1 LWKGNRMTSKGRLI
15 DLAHSVPVIGI
26 YLVLVLF
33 LIILAFINPSFFGI
47 GSITNLI
54 GIALPLVFVSMAQT
68 IVVLVKG
75 IDLSIGPSV
84 SLTTVFC
91 ASLMSGDGHNMLA
104 VIVGALLTGILIG
117 IINGG
122 LVVLG
127 RLQPIIVTLAMSSIL
142 TGISLFIMP
151 QPGGTVPGFLNL
163 LVTGDIGFLPVPFI
177 VLIVVSVAIWWPIRH
192 SQIGQGLYAIGG
204 NELGA
209 YYSGVRVK
217 WVTWMA
223 FIIGG
228 LLAAIAGVALTAQA
242 LSGDPLIGGPY
253 TLNSIAAVVLGGTSL
268 AGGKGGIVG
277 SIAGALVLSI
287 IVNILFFLG
296 VSAYYQ
302 YVFSGLIVIIALAA
316 VSLSEKVRG
325 IKLRGMK

>member
-1 LWKGNRMTSKGRLI
+1 MTSKSRSI
-15 DLAHSVPVIGI
+15 DLAHRTPVIGI
-26 YLVLVLF
+26 YIVLVL
-33 LIILAFINPSFFGI
+33 LLVVLALINPSFFGI
-47 GSITNLI
+47 SSITDLI
-54 GIALPLVFVSMAQT
+54 GVALPLVFVSMAQT
-68 IVVLVKG
+68 MVVLVKG
-75 IDLSIGPSV
+75 IDLSVGPSV

-91 ASLMSGDGHNMLA
+91 ASLMSSDGHNMVV
-104 VIVGALLTGILIG
+104 VIVGALLIGILVG

-127 RLQPIIVTLAMSSIL
+127 GLQPIIVTLAMSSIL
-142 TGISLFIMP
+142 TGASLFIMP
-151 QPGGTVPGFLNL
+151 QPGGTVPGSLNW

-177 VLIVVSVAIWWPIRH
+177 LLVVVSFVIWWPLRH
-192 SQIGQGLYAIGG
+192 SQTGQGLYATGG

-209 YYSGVRVK
+209 YYSGVKVK
-217 WVTWMA
+217 RATLMA
-223 FIIGG
+223 FVIGG
-228 LLAAIAGVALTAQA
+228 LLAAIAGIVLTAQA

-277 SIAGALVLSI
+277 TIAGALVLSI

-302 YVFSGLIVIIALAA
+302 YVFNGLIVIVALA
-316 VSLSEKVRG
+316 VVGLGEKFRG
-325 IKLRGMK
+325 IKLREMK